1 MAERRMFAKS
11 VIDSDAFLDMS
22 VSARLLYFDLGMRA
36 DDDGFVT
43 PKKIMRMTGASE
55 DDLKILIA
63 KGFIVPFESGVIV
76 ITHWWLNNYIQ
87 NDRYHP
93 TLYQEELSQLICD
106 KTRKNPKPYKK
117 KDALDPL
124 CIQDVSNLDTQD
136 RLGKDRLGKDRLID
150 ISVAKNVNQTSECDI
165 EIEKDSTISGT
176 VPVDSKTVNNPK
188 SKDDSTI
195 DYSFYQAEWNEIC
208 LSLPKCTLMSD
219 KRRKAVRACLG
230 VFAKEQVLEAM
241 RKVQDSDFLSGRNG
255 AWNGCGFD
263 WLFIT
268 GNMTK
273 VLEGNYDNR
282 NRAGH
287 PDMSSSTDYSKY
299 VMEINVDE

>member
-1 MAERRMFAKS
+1 MSAQLHGDNVMAEHRMFAKS

-22 VSARLLYFDLGMRA
+22 VSARLLYYDLGMRA

-55 DDLKILIA
+55 DDLRILIA
-63 KGFIVPFESGVIV
+63 KGFLVPFESGVIV
-76 ITHWWLNNYIQ
+76 ITHWWLNNYIK
-87 NDRYHP
+87 NDRYRP
-93 TLYQEELSQLICD
+93 TIYQEEFNQLICD
-106 KTRKNPKPYKK
+106 RTPRNPKPYKK
-117 KDALDPL
+117 KDSLEPSWN
-124 CIQDVSNLDTQD
+124 QDVSKLDTQD
-136 RLGKDRLGKDRLID
+136 IDIVKDKDRDR
-150 ISVAKNVNQTSECDI
+150 VKEI
-165 EIEKDSTISGT
+165 EKEKDSTISGT
-176 VPVDSKTVNNPK
+176 VPVDFETVNESK
-188 SKDDSTI
+188 STNDSTI

-230 VFAKEQVLEAM
+230 VFTKEQVLEAM
-241 RKVQDSDFLSGRNG
+241 RKVQGSDFLSGRSA

-263 WLFIT
+263 WLFIV

-287 PDMSSSTDYSKY
+287 PDMSSSTDYSKS